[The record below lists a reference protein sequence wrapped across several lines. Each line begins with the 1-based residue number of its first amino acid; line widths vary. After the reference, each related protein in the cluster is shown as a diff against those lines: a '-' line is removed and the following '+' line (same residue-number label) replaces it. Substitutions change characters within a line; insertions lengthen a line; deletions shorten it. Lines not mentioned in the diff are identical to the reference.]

1 MFCIDTSQKL
11 LASGGTDKSVYVW
24 NVESKQKLYD
34 VRHKHSVSS
43 VVFKNSML
51 ISASL
56 DQTCKIS
63 KKDNGRLLQTL
74 EHDGKC
80 NNIDIN
86 GNMMAVAHGNNDEC
100 GGVSVW
106 NIEDFSK
113 IEEYQFK
120 QITDVR
126 FQSDSRIIF
135 ASNDGWIYKIEL
147 TKMNHPAKISL

>member
-1 MFCIDTSQKL
+1 MFCIDASQML

-24 NVESKQKLYD
+24 NVESKQKLYH
-34 VRHKHSVSS
+34 VKHNHSVSS
-43 VVFKNSML
+43 VFFENSML

-80 NNIDIN
+80 NSIDIN

-147 TKMNHPAKISL
+147 TKIY

>member
-1 MFCIDTSQKL
+1 MDTGQKL
-11 LASGGTDKSVYVW
+11 LASGGTDKSVQVW
-24 NVESKQKLYD
+24 NVETKQKLYD
-34 VRHKHSVSS
+34 VKHNHSVSS
-43 VVFKNSML
+43 VFFKNSML

-63 KKDNGRLLQTL
+63 NKDDGRLLKTL

-80 NNIDIN
+80 NNIDIK
-86 GNMMAVAHGNNDEC
+86 GNMMAVAHGNNGER

-106 NIEDFSK
+106 NIENFSK

-147 TKMNHPAKISL
+147 TKIYQPVKISF